1 MFAGGDAKAHIKKQ
15 LVGTRRSVFQFT
27 YDDG

>member
-1 MFAGGDAKAHIKKQ
+1 MFAGGDAKAHVKKQ
-15 LVGTRRSVFQFT
+15 LVGARRPVFQFT